1 MCRQAGI
8 PCTSLDNKDHTIN
21 AVYMNGEWVTIDVT
35 ALMTKECN
43 SEDTSESN
51 WYRTGSSNWSK
62 YGNYETM
69 PYINYEIWR
78 YGMDENT
85 YQCRAEAID
94 K

>member
-1 MCRQAGI
+1 M
-8 PCTSLDNKDHTIN
+8 
-21 AVYMNGEWVTIDVT
+21 
-35 ALMTKECN
+35 ALT
-43 SEDTSESN
+43 EDTSESN